1 MAKIEGKYKSVLAE
15 ELLEIMKKEDSRT
28 KLHHLVL
35 KYLYLRYK
43 QVEKII
49 ANIDDS
55 DLDLELII
63 EQLWEDLELALN
75 HYNQIDR
82 TVNRSDYYAQSIK
95 FLRNKNDYERKLFL
109 APYDLVKENKTGSI
123 KYVIN
128 VSAYGDVI
136 LNNYVYRLNE
146 ISPLPL
152 TKEFLEKNG
161 WELHDDVF
169 INKDENISNIIFSTS
184 GKFILGGVF
193 IIEYVHQLQQYLRLD
208 GDIEFA
214 NNLKV

>member
-1 MAKIEGKYKSVLAE
+1 
-15 ELLEIMKKEDSRT
+15 MKKEDSRT

-63 EQLWEDLELALN
+63 EQLWEDLELVLN

-82 TVNRSDYYAQSIK
+82 TMNRSDYYAQSIK
-95 FLRNKNDYERKLFL
+95 LLKNKNDYERKLSL

-128 VSAYGDVI
+128 VSVYGDVI

-184 GKFILGGVF
+184 GKFIIGEVF
-193 IIEYVHQLQQYLRLD
+193 VIEYVHQLQQYLRLD

-214 NNLKV
+214 NNLKM

>member
-49 ANIDDS
+49 TNIDDS

-75 HYNQIDR
+75 HFNQIDR
-82 TVNRSDYYAQSIK
+82 TMNRSDYYAQSIK
-95 FLRNKNDYERKLFL
+95 LLKNKNDYERKLSL

-128 VSAYGDVI
+128 VSVYGDVI

-146 ISPLPL
+146 ISPLLL

-184 GKFILGGVF
+184 GKFIIGGVF
-193 IIEYVHQLQQYLRLD
+193 VIEYVHQLQQYLRLN